1 MQKPYRH
8 LNLLVPFDTY
18 EELRKYSIDIGKP
31 YAEIVRGAIALI
43 LEENRSRKIKVK
55 NLK

>member
-18 EELRKYSIDIGKP
+18 EELREYSIDIGKP
-31 YAEIVRGAIALI
+31 YAEIVRGAIALV
-43 LEENRSRKIKVK
+43 LEENRNKNIKSK
-55 NLK
+55 KLK